1 MEVSQC
7 VCGANAW
14 YGFLLRFFLIK
25 LTQFNYRFS
34 CVKKSNCPIVSSEIA
49 LGRDSFSCGDWSVG
63 KQYILIDWFLYAAP
77 YSIGFLKSLSESFIN
92 NLCI

>member
-1 MEVSQC
+1 MR
-7 VCGANAW
+7 GM
-14 YGFLLRFFLIK
+14 GFYLDFSLYK

-34 CVKKSNCPIVSSEIA
+34 CVKKSNCPIVASEIA

-63 KQYILIDWFLYAAP
+63 KQCILIDWFLYAAT
-77 YSIGFLKSLSESFIN
+77 YSTGFLKSLSESFIN